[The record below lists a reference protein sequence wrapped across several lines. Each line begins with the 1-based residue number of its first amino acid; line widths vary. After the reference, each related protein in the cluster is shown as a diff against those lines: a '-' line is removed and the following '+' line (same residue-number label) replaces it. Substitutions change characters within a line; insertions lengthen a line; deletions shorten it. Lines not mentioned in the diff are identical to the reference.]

1 MSKLNSPR
9 SMEDYRSHA
18 AAYISDIEEAQRLDR
33 IEEEFR
39 KAFDFLE
46 RLPKSVSIFGSSK
59 SQPGSMYYEKARQ
72 LGARFASQDIAIV
85 TGGGPGIM
93 EAANRGALEAG
104 GISAGL
110 GIELATGEGH
120 NHFTNRSMTFHYFF
134 SRKTALSFAASM
146 YIFFPGGFGTMD
158 EFFELVT
165 LVQSKKIQ
173 HIPIFCVGANYW
185 EPLERFF
192 DYYMLR
198 YDHLIEPSDLKLY
211 TITDDLELIL
221 EAAKHTHPQN

>member
-1 MSKLNSPR
+1 MR
-9 SMEDYRSHA
+9 DYRAHA
-18 AAYISDIEEAQRLDR
+18 AAYIGNAEEAERLDR

-39 KAFDFLE
+39 RAFDFLAE
-46 RLPKSVSIFGSSK
+46 LPKSVSFFGSSK
-59 SQPGSMYYEKARQ
+59 SQPGTRNYEKARE
-72 LGARFASQDIAIV
+72 LGARFASEKQVAVV

-110 GIELATGEGH
+110 GIELTTGEGH
-120 NHFTNRSMTFHYFF
+120 NQFTNRAMSFHYFF
-134 SRKTALSFAASM
+134 ARKMALSFAASM

-165 LVQSKKIQ
+165 LVQLKKIERV
-173 HIPIFCVGANYW
+173 PIFCFGASYW

-198 YDHLIEPSDLKLY
+198 HDRLIDPEDLKLY
-211 TITDDLELIL
+211 TITDDVNLIL
-221 EAAKHTHPQN
+221 ECTDTCPARD